1 MRFINN
7 EARQV
12 EIRKLQNTLVVVGS
26 GTIIFS
32 LWTLIK
38 FIGTFIILRK
48 ETVAGVI
55 ADNQAELAGTSDT
68 IIFWVLGFFMTIFMG
83 VVALLHIFT
92 GAVSILRANESRRYG
107 ARWRMKMAFGV
118 TNVLL
123 AVAVVVGT
131 VVFREP
137 FITVGIYGA
146 GLIYSAVLRIASA
159 FKRTDI
165 VYIQ

>member
-7 EARQV
+7 EAR
-12 EIRKLQNTLVVVGS
+12 
-26 GTIIFS
+26 
-32 LWTLIK
+32 
-38 FIGTFIILRK
+38 
-48 ETVAGVI
+48 
-55 ADNQAELAGTSDT
+55 
-68 IIFWVLGFFMTIFMG
+68 
-83 VVALLHIFT
+83 
-92 GAVSILRANESRRYG
+92 AVSMLRANESRRYG

-123 AVAVVVGT
+123 AIAVVVGS

-137 FITVGIYGA
+137 LITVGIYGA

-165 VYIQ
+165 VYHKIGEKAPILCR

>member
-26 GTIIFS
+26 
-32 LWTLIK
+32 
-38 FIGTFIILRK
+38 
-48 ETVAGVI
+48 
-55 ADNQAELAGTSDT
+55 
-68 IIFWVLGFFMTIFMG
+68 
-83 VVALLHIFT
+83 
-92 GAVSILRANESRRYG
+92 
-107 ARWRMKMAFGV
+107 
-118 TNVLL
+118 
-123 AVAVVVGT
+123 

>member
-12 EIRKLQNTLVVVGS
+12 EIRKLQNTLVVVG
-26 GTIIFS
+26 
-32 LWTLIK
+32 L
-38 FIGTFIILRK
+38 
-48 ETVAGVI
+48 
-55 ADNQAELAGTSDT
+55 
-68 IIFWVLGFFMTIFMG
+68 
-83 VVALLHIFT
+83 
-92 GAVSILRANESRRYG
+92 
-107 ARWRMKMAFGV
+107 
-118 TNVLL
+118 
-123 AVAVVVGT
+123 VGS

-137 FITVGIYGA
+137 LITVGIYGA